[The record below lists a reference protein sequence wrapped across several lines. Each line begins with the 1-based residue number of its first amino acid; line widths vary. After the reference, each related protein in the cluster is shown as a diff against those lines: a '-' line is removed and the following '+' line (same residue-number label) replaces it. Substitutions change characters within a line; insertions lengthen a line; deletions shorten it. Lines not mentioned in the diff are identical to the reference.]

1 MTRKGGN
8 SLQAMLNRASAGADV
23 VAADASEVEVVS
35 APAGK
40 RGRPTLASQG
50 LAPAARAK
58 VRAATKM
65 IGGHFPPETSQQLRM
80 LAVEE
85 DTTVQALLEEAI
97 ADLLLKK
104 AGRKVRR

>member
-1 MTRKGGN
+1 MTKKAGN
-8 SLQAMLNRASAGADV
+8 SLQAMLKRASVEAGAPDAEE
-23 VAADASEVEVVS
+23 VAV
-35 APAGK
+35 APASANK

-50 LAPAARAK
+50 LPSAKRPATRAT
-58 VRAATKM
+58 TKM
-65 IGGHFPPETSQQLRM
+65 IGGHFPAETSQQLRM

-97 ADLLLKK
+97 ADLLTKK